1 MSRFDVKIASSG
13 RIIPIPADQSVAQ
26 ALCAAGV
33 EILTSCGE
41 GICGTCVTGVL
52 EGTPEHWD
60 SYLTPEEQAS
70 NKLFT
75 PCCSRSESP
84 LLVLDL

>member
-1 MSRFDVKIASSG
+1 MSAFEIKISSSG
-13 RIIPIPADQSVAQ
+13 KIIPVAADQSVVQ
-26 ALCAAGV
+26 ALAAAGI
-33 EILTSCGE
+33 EIITSCGE

-60 SYLTPEEQAS
+60 SYLTPEEQAG
-70 NKLFT
+70 NKQFT
-75 PCCSRSESP
+75 PCCSRSESA